1 MGVEGIYPVC
11 RDGRNAG
18 INVARGLAGQALV
31 TPPPTSAHGC
41 LMGHITKSDPAH
53 FQPMNTKFG
62 LFPPVPVKTRD
73 KDQKRRLIQQRAL
86 EDFDA
91 WIAQSGLS

>member
-1 MGVEGIYPVC
+1 M
-11 RDGRNAG
+11 AH
-18 INVARGLAGQALV
+18 VA
-31 TPPPTSAHGC
+31 
-41 LMGHITKSDPAH
+41 KSDPAH
-53 FQPMNTKFG
+53 FQPMNTNFG